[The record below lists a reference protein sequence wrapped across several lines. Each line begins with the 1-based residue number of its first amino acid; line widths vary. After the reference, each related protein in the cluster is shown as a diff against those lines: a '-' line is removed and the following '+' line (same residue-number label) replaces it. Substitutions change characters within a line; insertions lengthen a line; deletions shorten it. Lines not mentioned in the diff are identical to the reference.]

1 MARGEGREGRR
12 KQAQGLVVTCLVV
25 TACVQ
30 PTEPSASRAAAPLP
44 AFAPCGAAMIG
55 GHLCTSGSRERGR
68 APGLCAPISRPT
80 AAQPSG
86 GWHLAAISGAGTW
99 PPFLRAAAGA
109 SHDGARWLRSRPLA
123 VALALAAGAG
133 DQRGDSGKG
142 EKGGGGGHW
151 SQQKPGQQGKGREGE
166 RDRGGGSGPARAQGP
181 LPGGWRIE
189 RQAQSTGKVVGGTR
203 ASAGTVAA
211 RRNTTW
217 PSPAERHAAAEAA
230 VADLAKAVD
239 TAIAQWERLGGGGR
253 RGGGGRGGE
262 GNTME
267 VPSVV
272 RFNKALK
279 LCALDYGNM
288 VLAQR
293 VMDLMTKCHVSP
305 VCVLCIVCVLCVCT
319 HVCV

>member
-142 EKGGGGGHW
+142 EKGGGGGTGA
-151 SQQKPGQQGKGREGE
+151 SRSPGSKGRGGREREIEEGE
-166 RDRGGGSGPARAQGP
+166 ADPLGPRARSQEAGALSGRRSQRARLWEALGRLRAPWQRAGTRRGRRPRSATPPPRRPLLTSQRPSTPLLHSGSG
-181 LPGGWRIE
+181 
-189 RQAQSTGKVVGGTR
+189 
-203 ASAGTVAA
+203 
-211 RRNTTW
+211 
-217 PSPAERHAAAEAA
+217 
-230 VADLAKAVD
+230 
-239 TAIAQWERLGGGGR
+239 LGGGGDAEKEAEEAKETR
-253 RGGGGRGGE
+253 WRCPRWCGSIKR
-262 GNTME
+262 
-267 VPSVV
+267 
-272 RFNKALK
+272 
-279 LCALDYGNM
+279 
-288 VLAQR
+288 
-293 VMDLMTKCHVSP
+293 
-305 VCVLCIVCVLCVCT
+305 
-319 HVCV
+319 

>member
-1 MARGEGREGRR
+1 MYAARGGFPRWC
-12 KQAQGLVVTCLVV
+12 AV
-25 TACVQ
+25 
-30 PTEPSASRAAAPLP
+30 APL
-44 AFAPCGAAMIG
+44 APR
-55 GHLCTSGSRERGR
+55 GHRPRAGSGSGRPARRQRERGDR
-68 APGLCAPISRPT
+68 
-80 AAQPSG
+80 
-86 GWHLAAISGAGTW
+86 
-99 PPFLRAAAGA
+99 
-109 SHDGARWLRSRPLA
+109 
-123 VALALAAGAG
+123 
-133 DQRGDSGKG
+133 
-142 EKGGGGGHW
+142 GGGGAPPHW
-151 SQQKPGQQGKGREGE
+151 SQQKPGHRGNGREGE
-166 RDRGGGSGPARAQGP
+166 RERGGGSGPARAQGP
-181 LPGGWRIE
+181 GGWRIE
-189 RQAQSTGKVVGGTR
+189 RQVQSTGKVVGGTR